1 MNVLGLTGGLD
12 RVWEHR
18 SYLVPNESA
27 HDAAAVLVRDG
38 SVVAAVEEER
48 LNRIKHTSK
57 APIGAIQYC
66 MREAGIRA
74 KDLDRIA
81 FYGDE
86 AFLDGVVRRRY
97 FNTLTQRPI
106 RSIRS
111 HALEMLETALGEAVS
126 DEKVF
131 FIPHHLTH
139 AVSAFAVSGFQESLI
154 VTMDGSGDEYSS
166 LILTGQKDVLTVVHA
181 LPTLRSLGYFYL
193 LLIRF
198 LGFAEFEEYK
208 VMGLAPYGDASK
220 YAGLISRLYT
230 LHPNGEYELFL
241 DRARTE
247 SNFDRML
254 DFVGMLSEAMA
265 PRRKGE
271 PIQQAHKDLAAS
283 IQQAL
288 EEIILHVLQHY
299 RSALGFKQ
307 LCLAGGVAHN
317 CSANGKLLCAQL
329 FENVFV
335 QPASHDAGC
344 ALGAALVVERPTQ
357 NQIRFQRQN
366 PRLEHVY
373 WGPDLSADVE
383 LRKTLESWR
392 PLIRYR
398 HRDDIA
404 AYTAQEIARG
414 SIVGWVQGRSEFG
427 PRALGNRSILADPR
441 PEENRTIINDMVK
454 KRESYRPFAPSVLED
469 YAESYFELPGEEKS
483 FPFMTFVVK
492 VREEKRRLLG
502 ATTHVDGTARIQ
514 TVSRSVNPRYW
525 DLIDCFRKLTGV
537 PVLLNT
543 SFNNNVE
550 PIVDSPDDAIVC
562 FLSTTLSLL
571 VIGDYVIERDRED
584 DGAFLQCVP
593 SLAPYSKLRC
603 EKKLSDS
610 GMQRSLRIGRSYTE
624 EYDRDICDLTYDILT
639 RADGR
644 QTLHQ
649 LLGGGDWAEPAISDC
664 ATELR
669 DLWSLRLIV
678 LQPHHC
684 EIDQSLEQSSC
695 SAEDKVPVCP

>member
-1 MNVLGLTGGLD
+1 
-12 RVWEHR
+12 
-18 SYLVPNESA
+18 
-27 HDAAAVLVRDG
+27 
-38 SVVAAVEEER
+38 
-48 LNRIKHTSK
+48 
-57 APIGAIQYC
+57 
-66 MREAGIRA
+66 
-74 KDLDRIA
+74 
-81 FYGDE
+81 
-86 AFLDGVVRRRY
+86 
-97 FNTLTQRPI
+97 
-106 RSIRS
+106 
-111 HALEMLETALGEAVS
+111 
-126 DEKVF
+126 
-131 FIPHHLTH
+131 
-139 AVSAFAVSGFQESLI
+139 
-154 VTMDGSGDEYSS
+154 
-166 LILTGQKDVLTVVHA
+166 VHA

-299 RSALGFKQ
+299 RSALGLKQ

-469 YAESYFELPGEEKS
+469 YAESYF
-483 FPFMTFVVK
+483 
-492 VREEKRRLLG
+492 RL
-502 ATTHVDGTARIQ
+502 
-514 TVSRSVNPRYW
+514 
-525 DLIDCFRKLTGV
+525 
-537 PVLLNT
+537 
-543 SFNNNVE
+543 
-550 PIVDSPDDAIVC
+550 
-562 FLSTTLSLL
+562 
-571 VIGDYVIERDRED
+571 
-584 DGAFLQCVP
+584 
-593 SLAPYSKLRC
+593 
-603 EKKLSDS
+603 
-610 GMQRSLRIGRSYTE
+610 
-624 EYDRDICDLTYDILT
+624 
-639 RADGR
+639 
-644 QTLHQ
+644 
-649 LLGGGDWAEPAISDC
+649 
-664 ATELR
+664 
-669 DLWSLRLIV
+669 
-678 LQPHHC
+678 
-684 EIDQSLEQSSC
+684 
-695 SAEDKVPVCP
+695 